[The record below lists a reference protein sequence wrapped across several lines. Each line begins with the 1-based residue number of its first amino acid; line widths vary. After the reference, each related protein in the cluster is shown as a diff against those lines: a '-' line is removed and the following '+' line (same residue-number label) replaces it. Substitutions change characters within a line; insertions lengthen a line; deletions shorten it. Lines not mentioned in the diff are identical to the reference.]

1 MNLVDS
7 CRCRCNMQGW
17 RIRGPSQEDRS
28 AGMIDFSQEKH
39 EDHQSFQDLDLVEIP
54 MEGVAAY
61 WLSLKK
67 VQKGKLS
74 ARLIQKEAEYTS
86 EPYIHYLLQ
95 LLLSQ
100 FPEPKLEK
108 YASIKKE
115 SLSRDL
121 QRKLTLI
128 SIGALGIAAQEN
140 PQQVLVRIISKFSIS
155 PIEEKKIFHTA
166 QNLLQA
172 AHKDQHAADV
182 DHRLQIDKLISN
194 LIFYCMLCRRQ
205 GKEAC
210 QPYMQDIRSFYFREG
225 LQLILDGFEQEFIKY
240 RLNLQKNEIL
250 QETRRKMDLSRE
262 MCLGLKNNFSYQ
274 DLFKIANAF
283 LI

>member
-1 MNLVDS
+1 MAEFDLQQQKNIQD
-7 CRCRCNMQGW
+7 
-17 RIRGPSQEDRS
+17 
-28 AGMIDFSQEKH
+28 
-39 EDHQSFQDLDLVEIP
+39 FQDLDLVEIP

-67 VQKGKLS
+67 VQKGKLNPK
-74 ARLIQKEAEYTS
+74 LIQKEADYTS
-86 EPYIHYLLQ
+86 EPYIKYLLQ
-95 LLLSQ
+95 LMLTQ
-100 FPEPKLEK
+100 FPEEKLER

-128 SIGALGIAAQEN
+128 SIGALGISAQEN

-155 PIEEKKIFHTA
+155 PIEEKKIFQIA
-166 QNLLQA
+166 QGLLQST
-172 AHKDQHAADV
+172 DQDLKAADV

-210 QPYMQDIRSFYFREG
+210 QPFMDRIRSFYFREG
-225 LQLILDGFEQEFIKY
+225 LQLILDGFDQDFIKY
-240 RLNLQKNEIL
+240 RLTLQKNEIIH
-250 QETRRKMDLSRE
+250 ETRRKMDLSKE
-262 MCLGLKNNFSYQ
+262 MLLGLKSNYSYE
-274 DLFKIANAF
+274 DLFRIANAF

>member
-1 MNLVDS
+1 MF
-7 CRCRCNMQGW
+7 
-17 RIRGPSQEDRS
+17 
-28 AGMIDFSQEKH
+28 DFSREKN
-39 EDHQSFQDLDLVEIP
+39 EEIQSFHDLDLVEIP
-54 MEGVAAY
+54 IEGVAAY

-67 VQKGKLS
+67 VQKGKLN

-86 EPYIHYLLQ
+86 EPYIQYLLQ

-100 FPEPKLEK
+100 FPEEKLDR
-108 YASIKKE
+108 YAGIKKE

-128 SIGALGIAAQEN
+128 SIGLLGMSAQEN

-155 PIEEKKIFHTA
+155 PIEEKNIFQTA
-166 QNLLQA
+166 QGLLQA
-172 AHKDQHAADV
+172 TGKGQKVADV
-182 DHRLQIDKLISN
+182 DHRLQIDHLVSN

-210 QPYMQDIRSFYFREG
+210 QPFMECIRSFYFREG

-250 QETRRKMDLSRE
+250 HETRRKMDLSRE
-262 MCLGLKNNFSYQ
+262 MFLGLKNNCSYE
-274 DLFKIANAF
+274 DLFRIANAF
-283 LI
+283 LL

>member
-1 MNLVDS
+1 MFHSGRQV
-7 CRCRCNMQGW
+7 Q
-17 RIRGPSQEDRS
+17 
-28 AGMIDFSQEKH
+28 KH
-39 EDHQSFQDLDLVEIP
+39 TQDFQDLDLVEIP
-54 MEGVAAY
+54 VEGVAAY

-67 VQKGKLS
+67 VQKGKLNT
-74 ARLIQKEAEYTS
+74 RLIQKEAEYTS
-86 EPYIHYLLQ
+86 EPYIQYLLQ

-100 FPEPKLEK
+100 FTEDKLDK
-108 YASIKKE
+108 YAAIKKE

-128 SIGALGIAAQEN
+128 SIGLLGISAQEN

-155 PIEEKKIFHTA
+155 PIEEKKIF
-166 QNLLQA
+166 QA
-172 AHKDQHAADV
+172 AQDLLEAENRGQKVADV
-182 DHRLQIDKLISN
+182 DHRLQIDKLISH
-194 LIFYCMLCRRQ
+194 LIFYCMLSRRQ
-205 GKEAC
+205 GKQAC
-210 QPYMQDIRSFYFREG
+210 QPFMGHIRSFYFREG
-225 LQLILDGFEQEFIKY
+225 LQLILDGFEQDFIKY

-262 MCLGLKNNFSYQ
+262 MCLGLKSNFSYD